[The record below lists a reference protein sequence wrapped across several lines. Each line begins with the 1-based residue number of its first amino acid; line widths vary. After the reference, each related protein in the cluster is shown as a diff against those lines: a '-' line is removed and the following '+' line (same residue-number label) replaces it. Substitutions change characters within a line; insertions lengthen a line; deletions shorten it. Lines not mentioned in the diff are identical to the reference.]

1 MSGIIPILKF
11 LLKKVYSVQNVM
23 YMYETNKHLMHHKI
37 VKYINLIPSTC
48 IYFNVTFILITEAE
62 KKNDEAN
69 NKQTNVLMLVLL

>member
-1 MSGIIPILKF
+1 M
-11 LLKKVYSVQNVM
+11 YNTHSVQNVM
-23 YMYETNKHLMHHKI
+23 YMYETNKHLMHRSQDCQVH
-37 VKYINLIPSTC
+37 YLIPGIC

>member
-1 MSGIIPILKF
+1 
-11 LLKKVYSVQNVM
+11 M
-23 YMYETNKHLMHHKI
+23 YMYENQQTFNASQDCQVH
-37 VKYINLIPSTC
+37 YLIPSTC

>member
-1 MSGIIPILKF
+1 
-11 LLKKVYSVQNVM
+11 M
-23 YMYETNKHLMHHKI
+23 YNTHSQIFAEEISIFCSKCHVHVWNQQTFNASQDCQVHY
-37 VKYINLIPSTC
+37 LIPSTC